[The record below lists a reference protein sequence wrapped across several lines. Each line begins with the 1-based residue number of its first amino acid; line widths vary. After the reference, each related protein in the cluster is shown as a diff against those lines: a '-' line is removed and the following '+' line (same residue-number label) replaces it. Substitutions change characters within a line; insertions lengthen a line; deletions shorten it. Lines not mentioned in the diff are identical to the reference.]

1 MRIAKWFSPN
11 DPCKRFDTLE
21 LLFEGLRRL
30 DNAAI
35 LCLQVRALPSVKK
48 IAAGYGL
55 PVEKA
60 DEILNSSTLVF
71 LQKIES
77 GVYEFQGNA
86 PMTYFIEIV
95 KRQALMATRSL
106 KKTTQSLE
114 NFADHPDPDAA
125 DLLRRQDA
133 AETVK
138 LLLDR
143 LGPPC
148 AEVIRL
154 HHIDGYNDE
163 EVVDQ
168 QFTKYTTP
176 DSLKMK
182 RSDCMKKLVQLAQQW
197 KISTNT

>member
-1 MRIAKWFSPN
+1 MRITEWFSPN

-21 LLFEGLRRL
+21 RLFEGLRRL

-35 LCLQVRALPSVKK
+35 LCLQVKALPSVKK
-48 IAAGYGL
+48 IAAGYRL
-55 PVEKA
+55 PAEKA
-60 DEILNSSTLVF
+60 GEILNSSTLVF

-77 GVYEFQGNA
+77 EVYQFQGNA
-86 PMTYFIEIV
+86 PMTYLIEIA

-106 KKTTQSLE
+106 KKTTHPLE
-114 NFADHPDPDAA
+114 NLADRPDPDVD

-133 AETVK
+133 AETVN

-143 LGPPC
+143 LGQPC

-154 HHIDGYNDE
+154 HHIDGHNDE
-163 EVVDQ
+163 EVVHRQ
-168 QFTKYTTP
+168 LTKYTTP

-197 KISTNT
+197 KISINT